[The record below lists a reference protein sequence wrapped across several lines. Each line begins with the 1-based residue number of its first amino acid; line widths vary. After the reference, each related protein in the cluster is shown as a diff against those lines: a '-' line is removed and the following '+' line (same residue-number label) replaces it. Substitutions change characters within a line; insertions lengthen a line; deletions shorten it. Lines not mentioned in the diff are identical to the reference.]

1 MAQANLGD
9 WRKVPQQLVDAVNE
23 AAVGLPDVERR
34 SMFGCPCLFVNGNM
48 LAGAHFAGVF
58 VRLGDADRAECLA
71 LDGASHFEPMPGRA
85 MREYVV
91 PPAAVVNDAAAL
103 GQWLARAHAYAS
115 QLPPKEPKV
124 KKARKGSR

>member
-9 WRKVPQQLVDAVNE
+9 WKKVAPQLAEALEE
-23 AAVGLPDVERR
+23 AAAELPDVERR

-58 VRLGDADRAECLA
+58 VRLGDADREECLA
-71 LDGASHFEPMPGRA
+71 LDGAAHFEPMPGRA

-91 PPAAVVNDAAAL
+91 PPPPVVADAAAL
-103 GQWLARAHAYAS
+103 GAWLARAHAYVS
-115 QLPPKEPKV
+115 QLPPKEPKP
-124 KKARKGSR
+124 RRPRR